1 MEIKQ
6 SEFIKSAVTPD
17 QYVEHG
23 STEVAF
29 LGRSNVGKSSLIN
42 SLTNRRKLA
51 KVSNTPGRTRL
62 INFFLIN
69 NSIYFVDL
77 PGYGY
82 AKVSKTEKASWG
94 SFIEAY
100 LFNRPQL
107 IKVVLLID
115 SRHKPSVD
123 DVLMYEWIRHYG
135 YEVVLVATKSD
146 KLTKNELAKSK
157 ILIRETLDLTEK
169 DKLLFYSSA
178 TKSGRQEL
186 LDIVLK
192 TKNVEVEEEL

>member
-1 MEIKQ
+1 MEVKQ

-17 QYVEHG
+17 QYVEHS

-69 NSIYFVDL
+69 NLFYFVDL

-94 SFIEAY
+94 KFIEAY

-107 IKVVLLID
+107 SKVILLID

-146 KLTKNELAKSK
+146 KLTKNELAKNN
-157 ILIRETLDLTEK
+157 IIIRETLKLTKK
-169 DKLLFYSSA
+169 DKLLFYSSIN
-178 TKSGRQEL
+178 KSGRQEL
-186 LDIVLK
+186 LDSIFQ
-192 TKNVEVEEEL
+192 TENVKGKEQS

>member
-1 MEIKQ
+1 MEVKQ

-69 NSIYFVDL
+69 NLIYFVDL

-94 SFIEAY
+94 KFIEAY
-100 LFNRPQL
+100 LFSRPQL
-107 IKVVLLID
+107 SKVILLID

-123 DVLMYEWIRHYG
+123 DVLMYEWIKHYG

-146 KLTKNELAKSK
+146 KLTKNELAKSSM
-157 ILIRETLDLTEK
+157 LIKETLKLTNE

-186 LDIVLK
+186 LDIVLE
-192 TKNVEVEEEL
+192 TEIVEIKEKS